1 MDPLEVDLDA
11 ALEPGMI
18 QGFNDRQIGIG
29 QADIF
34 ANQTNLDGPIRTLN
48 SMDQISPRGQIRFAL
63 ELQQV
68 TDSLVQTFVVHD
80 QRDLIDAGCVGC
92 VYDCIDRN
100 VAQA

>member
-1 MDPLEVDLDA
+1 MDPLEIDLDT
-11 ALEPGMI
+11 ALKPGMI

-68 TDSLVQTFVVHD
+68 TDSLV
-80 QRDLIDAGCVGC
+80 
-92 VYDCIDRN
+92 
-100 VAQA
+100 